1 MELRYH
7 KLKEK
12 GLKFNIEK
20 DFFGQTK
27 MEYFWFLGNKWWHKI
42 KNKNTTPTISQK
54 EVCKFVGLVN

>member
-1 MELRYH
+1 MELRFH

-27 MEYFWFLGNKWWHKI
+27 MEYF
-42 KNKNTTPTISQK
+42 
-54 EVCKFVGLVN
+54 